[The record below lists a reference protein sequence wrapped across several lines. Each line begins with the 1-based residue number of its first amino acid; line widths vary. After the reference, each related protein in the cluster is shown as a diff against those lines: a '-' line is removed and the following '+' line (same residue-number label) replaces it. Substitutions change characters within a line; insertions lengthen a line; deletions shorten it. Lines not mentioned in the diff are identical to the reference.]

1 MARRP
6 RLFAAG
12 VLYHVIVRGN
22 QRQKTFT
29 SDSDYQAYI
38 ERLARYRKK
47 YDYVLHAYCLMPNHV
62 HLLVESS
69 EHPLAKFMQGLQQS
83 YSQYFNLRHRK
94 TGHVFE
100 GRYKAIICQKDEY
113 LLELIRYI
121 HLNPVRAGLV
131 RSSERYRYSGDHAYV
146 QGKATETI
154 NPTRVLSMLGGK
166 QAYRRFIHDGLS
178 EGHNEE
184 YYAVED
190 QRFLGA
196 EGFGE
201 KLLKKQPG
209 LSGKTPKRRSIET
222 AARELAK
229 LLKIA
234 VPSLRSP
241 DRGWAISRARTLA
254 AYVLVRRLGYRLS
267 DVAAYFG
274 RDIATLATLLARL
287 GDRMQAND
295 KARRE
300 VDQLTK
306 IVESSKSDPLP
317 YQNQ

>member
-12 VLYHVIVRGN
+12 VLYHVIVHGN

-29 SDSDYQAYI
+29 AESDYHAYI

-69 EHPLAKFMQGLQQS
+69 EQPLAKFMQGLQQS
-83 YSQYFNLRHRK
+83 YSQYFNRKHRK

-100 GRYKAIICQKDEY
+100 GRYKAILCQKDEY
-113 LLELIRYI
+113 LLQLIRYI
-121 HLNPVRAGLV
+121 HLNPVRACMV
-131 RSSERYRYSGDHAYV
+131 RSPERYRYSGDHVYL

-154 NPTRVLSMLGGK
+154 DPATVLSMLGGK
-166 QAYRRFIHDGLS
+166 QAYRRFVQDGLS
-178 EGHNEE
+178 EGHKEE

-201 KLLKKQPG
+201 RLLKKEPG
-209 LSGKTPKRRSIET
+209 LSGKKLTRRSIET
-222 AARELAK
+222 VARELAK
-229 LLKIA
+229 LLKIDVQA
-234 VPSLRSP
+234 LRSR
-241 DRGWAISRARTLA
+241 DRGWAISKARTIA

-274 RDIATLATLLARL
+274 RDMATLATLLARL
-287 GDRMQAND
+287 SDRMQAND
-295 KARRE
+295 TARRE
-300 VDQLTK
+300 IERLNE
-306 IVESSKSDPLP
+306 IVES
-317 YQNQ
+317 

>member
-22 QRQKTFT
+22 QRQRTFT
-29 SDSDYQAYI
+29 AESDYQAYM

-100 GRYKAIICQKDEY
+100 GRYKAILCQKDEY
-113 LLELIRYI
+113 LLQLIRYI
-121 HLNPVRAGLV
+121 HLNPVRAGIV
-131 RSSERYRYSGDHAYV
+131 RSPERYRYSGDHVYL
-146 QGKATETI
+146 QGKATEMIDPAT
-154 NPTRVLSMLGGK
+154 VLSMLGGK
-166 QAYRRFIHDGLS
+166 QAYRRFVQDGLR
-178 EGHNEE
+178 EGHKEE

-201 KLLKKQPG
+201 RLRKKETG
-209 LSGKTPKRRSIET
+209 LSGKKLTRRSIET
-222 AARELAK
+222 VARELAK
-229 LLKIA
+229 LLK
-234 VPSLRSP
+234 VDVQELRSP
-241 DRGWAISRARTLA
+241 DRGWAISKARTLA
-254 AYVLVRRLGYRLS
+254 TYVLVRRLGYRLS

-274 RDIATLATLLARL
+274 RDMGTLATLLARL
-287 GDRMQAND
+287 SDRVQAND
-295 KARRE
+295 TARRE
-300 VDQLTK
+300 IERLNE
-306 IVESSKSDPLP
+306 IVES
-317 YQNQ
+317 

>member
-29 SDSDYQAYI
+29 AESDYQAYI

-69 EHPLAKFMQGLQQS
+69 EQPLAKFMQGLQQS

-100 GRYKAIICQKDEY
+100 GRYKAILCQKDQY
-113 LLELIRYI
+113 LLQLIRYI
-121 HLNPVRAGLV
+121 HLNPVRAGMV
-131 RSSERYRYSGDHAYV
+131 RSPKRYRYSGDHVYL

-154 NPTRVLSMLGGK
+154 DPTTVLSMLGGK
-166 QAYRRFIHDGLS
+166 QAYRRFVQDGLR
-178 EGHNEE
+178 EGHKEE

-196 EGFGE
+196 EGFGAR
-201 KLLKKQPG
+201 LLKKEPG
-209 LSGKTPKRRSIET
+209 LSGKKPTRRSIET
-222 AARELAK
+222 VARELAK
-229 LLKIA
+229 LLKVDVQA
-234 VPSLRSP
+234 LRSP
-241 DRGWAISRARTLA
+241 DRGWAISKARTIA

-274 RDIATLATLLARL
+274 RDMATLATLLARL
-287 GDRMQAND
+287 SDRVQAND
-295 KARRE
+295 TVRRE
-300 VDQLTK
+300 IERLTQ
-306 IVESSKSDPLP
+306 IVES
-317 YQNQ
+317 